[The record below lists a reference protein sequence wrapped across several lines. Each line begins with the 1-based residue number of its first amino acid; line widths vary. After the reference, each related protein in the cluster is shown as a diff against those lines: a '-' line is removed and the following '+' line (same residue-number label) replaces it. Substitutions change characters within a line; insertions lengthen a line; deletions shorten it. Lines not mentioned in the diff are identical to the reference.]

1 MIFCRII
8 LVSIV
13 LVDVYTGDTK
23 KTIGFIGREIR
34 ELIFRTVTIPT
45 IPRTFG
51 RYNTK
56 QTIPFYPKS
65 QYSLSIFSS

>member
-13 LVDVYTGDTK
+13 LVDVYTEDTE

-45 IPRTFG
+45 TTPRTFG
-51 RYNTK
+51 V
-56 QTIPFYPKS
+56 
-65 QYSLSIFSS
+65 